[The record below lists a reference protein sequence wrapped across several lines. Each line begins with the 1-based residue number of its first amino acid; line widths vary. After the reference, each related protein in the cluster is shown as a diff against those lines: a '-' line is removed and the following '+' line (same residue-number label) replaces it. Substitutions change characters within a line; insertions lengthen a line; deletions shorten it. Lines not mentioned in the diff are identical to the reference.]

1 MNHYVGLD
9 VSVTETSLC
18 IVDDAG
24 TICRELKVTSHPDD
38 LIEVLS
44 NPSWHLV
51 RIGLEAGPLSQWLF
65 EGLTSVGLPAVCI
78 ETRHTKAFLKATV
91 NKSDRNDARGIAQ
104 MMRVNLFRPVH
115 VKALSSQKRRALLT
129 ARKLLLNKVRDIE
142 NDIRGLLRNFGLK
155 VGIIGRIGFAA
166 RVRELLE
173 GMPDLEH
180 VIEPLLEARQQL
192 RESFAALHR
201 RLLSIVRD
209 DVTCRRLM
217 TIPGVGPV
225 VALGFVSTIDIP
237 GRFKNSK
244 AVGPALGLTPVL
256 NQSGESSRVGRVS
269 LCGDQM
275 MRTLL
280 YEAAQVMLTV
290 VRKWSWLKAWA
301 MNIAK
306 RRGHQKAIVALA
318 RRLAVIM
325 HRMWSDGTEFQ
336 WSKDDGLA
344 KA

>member
-1 MNHYVGLD
+1 M
-9 VSVTETSLC
+9 T
-18 IVDDAG
+18 
-24 TICRELKVTSHPDD
+24 
-38 LIEVLS
+38 
-44 NPSWHLV
+44 
-51 RIGLEAGPLSQWLF
+51 
-65 EGLTSVGLPAVCI
+65 
-78 ETRHTKAFLKATV
+78 
-91 NKSDRNDARGIAQ
+91 
-104 MMRVNLFRPVH
+104 
-115 VKALSSQKRRALLT
+115 
-129 ARKLLLNKVRDIE
+129 
-142 NDIRGLLRNFGLK
+142 
-155 VGIIGRIGFAA
+155 
-166 RVRELLE
+166 
-173 GMPDLEH
+173 DLEH
-180 VIEPLLEARQQL
+180 VIEPLLKARQQL

-256 NQSGESSRVGRVS
+256 NQSGESNRVGRVS

-290 VRKWSWLKAWA
+290 VRKWSRLKAWA